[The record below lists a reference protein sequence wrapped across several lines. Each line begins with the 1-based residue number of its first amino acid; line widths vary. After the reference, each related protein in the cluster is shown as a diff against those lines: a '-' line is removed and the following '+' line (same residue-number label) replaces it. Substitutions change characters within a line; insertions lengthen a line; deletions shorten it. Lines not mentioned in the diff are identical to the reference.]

1 MVSWN
6 RESQTCKVIP
16 TVNIIL
22 TKMPPTTGEN
32 LGWYSN
38 PDCRNITVSENRASI
53 SEQSIQAPN
62 TINFPDT
69 RKPGKKS

>member
-1 MVSWN
+1 MVIWN
-6 RESQTCKVIP
+6 RESQTCKVIL

-32 LGWYSN
+32 LGWYSH
-38 PDCRNITVSENRASI
+38 PDCRNVTVSKHRAST
-53 SEQSIQAPN
+53 SEQSSQAPI